1 MRIYLERDMRIRI
14 RWRWRH
20 ILLEI
25 NPNFKEK
32 DDDKI
37 HIVPHGSM
45 QVTIRTHYTKSN
57 HAEPW
62 MQPSFWRSGTQSM
75 DEKARGEGGSV
86 VGRGNIID
94 RLGNRSWFLLIGVI
108 SWLLRC
114 DDQFTTWWRFRIW
127 KLGSIVAAEGNWTQG
142 TRDTP
147 LWSVGMVWMP
157 HLWNLM
163 DRGK

>member
-62 MQPSFWRSGTQSM
+62 MQPSLWRSGTQLIEM
-75 DEKARGEGGSV
+75 RRQGEKGGRLWEGE
-86 VGRGNIID
+86 
-94 RLGNRSWFLLIGVI
+94 
-108 SWLLRC
+108 
-114 DDQFTTWWRFRIW
+114 T
-127 KLGSIVAAEGNWTQG
+127 E
-142 TRDTP
+142 
-147 LWSVGMVWMP
+147 
-157 HLWNLM
+157 
-163 DRGK
+163 